1 MKMAFKKQ
9 EPVEQGE
16 LLERLSRASGS
27 TAGWTGQLPGYV
39 SAPHSNKS
47 QHLSQWIQE

>member
-16 LLERLSRASGS
+16 LARLSRASGS
-27 TAGWTGQLPGYV
+27 TAGWTGLPGYV